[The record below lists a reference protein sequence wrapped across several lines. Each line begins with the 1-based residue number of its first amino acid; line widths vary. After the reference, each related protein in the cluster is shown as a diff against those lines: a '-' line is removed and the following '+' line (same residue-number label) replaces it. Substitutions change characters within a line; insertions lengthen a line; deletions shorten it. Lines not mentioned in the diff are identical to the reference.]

1 MSTLEDPRHPGFLHN
16 THAFFQRAITAM
28 PWYGDLEL
36 ERHGARYI
44 EPELNVALLTGDG
57 RALEWWTDPHKT
69 IASFAAFSRRD
80 ADTLRRWHDEFVP
93 IVRDILAPE
102 GRSPPLPP
110 QERRALLGRTSAGR
124 RLLEVSALSPLQ
136 FVEQEFEHPT
146 IKAGLLFF
154 NGLREVDLRLPGFG
168 HHIAALLAS
177 PAKAQ
182 MSRGGSAALARAL
195 EAAVRAAG
203 GDIRLMTEPRR
214 ILVES
219 GRAVGIE
226 TAEGEVIRARHLVA
240 SSLNPHQTFL
250 DLLDDA
256 SVPREIRARAERFQ
270 YNLLAPLFALH
281 LNLSEPPRY
290 RASADHP
297 ELAQA
302 FMVIMGL
309 DHVDQFSDIVRH
321 HEAGT
326 IPPTVM
332 WGACPTLFD
341 PSQAPPGRHTAFM
354 WEKLPYRVHGDP
366 DNWDRLRDEHGDVMR
381 RLWQR
386 HAPNLA
392 DAVID
397 SFTRSPLDVER
408 CLPNMREGDL
418 LVGAF
423 ANDQVGF
430 HRPFAGAGTLS
441 HPPAQSLSL
450 RIEQP
455 SRRQHHRPSG
465 LQRGAGDPRPIS
477 ASPPTGCRR
486 RSRRGWPRCD
496 RLWPTRSACSKTE
509 QEVRIVCSGI
519 SCRFRAARLPR
530 GRPRCA
536 GPAGMLL
543 AEMVA
548 GVKVAARLSVTIGV
562 GSGW

>member
-1 MSTLEDPRHPGFLHN
+1 MTTSYDGIILGAGHNGLILQAYLGKAGLKTLTIDRRPVAGGGLSTVEDPRHPGFLHN

-36 ERHGARYI
+36 ERHGAHYI

-69 IASFAAFSRRD
+69 IASFATFSRRD

-110 QERRALLGRTSAGR
+110 QERRALLARTSAGR

-146 IKAGLLFF
+146 IKGGLLFF

-182 MSRGGSAALARAL
+182 MSRGGSAGLARAL
-195 EAAVRAAG
+195 EAAARTAG
-203 GDIRLMTEPRR
+203 GEIRLMTEPRR
-214 ILVES
+214 ILVEG

-250 DLLDDA
+250 DLIDPA
-256 SVPREIRARAERFQ
+256 SVPREIRDRAQRFQ

-281 LNLSEPPRY
+281 LNLREPPRY

-332 WGACPTLFD
+332 WGACPTVFD

-354 WEKLPYRVHGDP
+354 WEKLPYRVHGDSE
-366 DNWDRLRDEHGDVMR
+366 NWDRLRDEHGGVMR
-381 RLWQR
+381 TLWQQ

-430 HRPFAGAGTLS
+430 HRPFAGAGAYRTHLPALYLCGSSS
-441 HPPAQSLSL
+441 HPGGNITGLPAYNAAQVILADL
-450 RIEQP
+450 
-455 SRRQHHRPSG
+455 G
-465 LQRGAGDPRPIS
+465 LAADWMPAPIAPR
-477 ASPPTGCRR
+477 
-486 RSRRGWPRCD
+486 
-496 RLWPTRSACSKTE
+496 L
-509 QEVRIVCSGI
+509 
-519 SCRFRAARLPR
+519 AA
-530 GRPRCA
+530 
-536 GPAGMLL
+536 M
-543 AEMVA
+543 
-548 GVKVAARLSVTIGV
+548 
-562 GSGW
+562 